1 MLRRTLMLTP
11 LLALLA
17 CGQETGTPSAVSA
30 NGQTQLLFFMD
41 PQGGPCQF
49 QRQIL
54 SGMGEAL
61 ASQVALR
68 PVSSREGADRPL
80 FSAYGIRALPTLV
93 LADAQGKE
101 LRRLPPGVQSAE
113 TITGFLRPQGAQ

>member
-1 MLRRTLMLTP
+1 MLRRTMLLSVIP
-11 LLALLA
+11 LLGACQPEASSTAPLA
-17 CGQETGTPSAVSA
+17 SSGK
-30 NGQTQLLFFMD
+30 TQLLFFLD

-49 QRQIL
+49 QQQIL
-54 SGMGEAL
+54 GGMGDSL
-61 ASQVALR
+61 TSKVALR

-101 LRRLPPGVQSAE
+101 LRRLPPGIQSAE
-113 TITGFLRPQGAQ
+113 TIISFLQAQGVQ